1 MRMAINGNKYV
12 NAETNSYEGH
22 HSPRTRNWKAK
33 PPEPL
38 EPWPLHLVPP
48 LTLYH
53 KVVFNS
59 KIGNVFRPQGN
70 EASGACRSRSRSDD
84 QKTSIAAQND
94 AAGSCRCERAGYA
107 IYRQ

>member
-1 MRMAINGNKYV
+1 MRMTINGNKYV

-22 HSPRTRNWKAK
+22 HSPRTRNWKVK

-38 EPWPLHLVPP
+38 EPCPLHLLPP

-59 KIGNVFRPQGN
+59 KIGNVFRPLGY
-70 EASGACRSRSRSDD
+70 EGSGACRSQSGTGD
-84 QKTSIAAQND
+84 QKTSIAARND
-94 AAGSCRCERAGYA
+94 AAGASRCMRAGYP
-107 IYRQ
+107 